1 MTGSPALSP
10 HDGPNFR
17 ALFESAPGSYLVLAP
32 DFTIVAASNSYLT
45 ATMTKREDILGRGL
59 FDVFPDN
66 PADVHASGT
75 TNLGRS
81 LRRVLENRIPDA
93 MEVQKYDIRKP
104 EAEGGE
110 FEERYW
116 SPINSPVLGTSGEV
130 EYIIHR
136 VEDVTEFVH
145 LKKFGSEEH
154 KVVQE
159 LRSRTEQMEAEIYM
173 RARQLG
179 EANRQRLESLGRM
192 AGGIAHDFNNL
203 LGVVLGYAK
212 LLSEPIVED
221 SSLKRGLAAIER
233 AAQSAAGLT
242 RQLLAFSRR
251 QVLAPKVLDP
261 NKIVFDVESLVRR
274 VIGENIELEIVLDP
288 ELGRVKVDP
297 GQFEQVIMNLAMN
310 ARDAMVNGG
319 RLTIE
324 TKNVVLDQAYV
335 AERSG
340 IAPGAYVSIGVNDTG
355 VGISQELQARIFEPF
370 FTTKERG
377 KGTGLGLATVYGIV
391 KQSGGHV
398 SVYSEVGMGTSFT
411 VYLPRVNDPLET
423 TPSRPASGPEGGTE
437 TILLVEDQPTLRE
450 LFGTM
455 LNQRGYRVLTA
466 ASPAEALE
474 LSKSC
479 ADKVHV
485 LMTDVV
491 LPGMNG
497 RALAEQFAEIRP
509 GIKILF
515 ISAFTETVVA
525 QNGKLASGTTFL
537 QKPFTHKD
545 LARKLREILDQPTG
559 PAGLVDPSKA

>member
-1 MTGSPALSP
+1 MSGSPALSP

-32 DFTIVAASNSYLT
+32 DFTIVAVSNGYLA
-45 ATMTKREDILGRGL
+45 ATMTRREDILGRGL

-66 PADVHASGT
+66 PADVNASGT

-81 LRRVLENRIPDA
+81 LQRVLRNRIPDA

-116 SPINSPVLGTSGEV
+116 SSINSPVLGPDGEV
-130 EYIIHR
+130 VYIIHR
-136 VEDVTEFVH
+136 VEDVTGFVH

-154 KVVQE
+154 KVAEE

-212 LLSEPIVED
+212 LLSDPIVED
-221 SSLKRGLAAIER
+221 SPLKRGLAAIER

-242 RQLLAFSRR
+242 RQLLAFSRH
-251 QVLAPKVLDP
+251 QVLEPKVLDP
-261 NKIVFDVESLVRR
+261 NKIVSDVASLVRR
-274 VIGENIELEIVLDP
+274 VIGENIEFEIVPDP

-310 ARDAMVNGG
+310 ARDAMINGG
-319 RLTIE
+319 KLTIE
-324 TKNVVLDQAYV
+324 TKNTELDHAY
-335 AERSG
+335 ASERPG
-340 IAPGAYVSIGVNDTG
+340 ITPGAYVSIGVHDTG

-398 SVYSEVGMGTSFT
+398 SVYSEVGMGTSFR
-411 VYLPRVNDPLET
+411 VYLPRVTDPLET
-423 TPSRPASGPEGGTE
+423 TASRSASHPERGSE
-437 TILLVEDQPTLRE
+437 TVLLVEDQPALRE
-450 LFGTM
+450 LFATM
-455 LNQRGYRVLTA
+455 LRQSGYRVLSA

-474 LSKSC
+474 LSKSHP
-479 ADKVHV
+479 DKVHV

-497 RALAEQFAEIRP
+497 RALAEQLAEIRP
-509 GIKILF
+509 GIKILLV
-515 ISAFTETVVA
+515 SAFTETVVA
-525 QNGKLASGTTFL
+525 RSGKLVSGTRFL

-545 LARKLREILDQPTG
+545 LARKLREVLDQPEG
-559 PAGLVDPSKA
+559 PAGFVDPSAA

>member
-110 FEERYW
+110 LEERYW

-251 QVLAPKVLDP
+251 QVLAAEGFRPQQ
-261 NKIVFDVESLVRR
+261 NCFRR
-274 VIGENIELEIVLDP
+274 
-288 ELGRVKVDP
+288 
-297 GQFEQVIMNLAMN
+297 
-310 ARDAMVNGG
+310 
-319 RLTIE
+319 
-324 TKNVVLDQAYV
+324 
-335 AERSG
+335 
-340 IAPGAYVSIGVNDTG
+340 
-355 VGISQELQARIFEPF
+355 
-370 FTTKERG
+370 
-377 KGTGLGLATVYGIV
+377 
-391 KQSGGHV
+391 
-398 SVYSEVGMGTSFT
+398 
-411 VYLPRVNDPLET
+411 
-423 TPSRPASGPEGGTE
+423 
-437 TILLVEDQPTLRE
+437 
-450 LFGTM
+450 
-455 LNQRGYRVLTA
+455 
-466 ASPAEALE
+466 
-474 LSKSC
+474 
-479 ADKVHV
+479 
-485 LMTDVV
+485 
-491 LPGMNG
+491 
-497 RALAEQFAEIRP
+497 
-509 GIKILF
+509 
-515 ISAFTETVVA
+515 
-525 QNGKLASGTTFL
+525 
-537 QKPFTHKD
+537 
-545 LARKLREILDQPTG
+545 
-559 PAGLVDPSKA
+559 